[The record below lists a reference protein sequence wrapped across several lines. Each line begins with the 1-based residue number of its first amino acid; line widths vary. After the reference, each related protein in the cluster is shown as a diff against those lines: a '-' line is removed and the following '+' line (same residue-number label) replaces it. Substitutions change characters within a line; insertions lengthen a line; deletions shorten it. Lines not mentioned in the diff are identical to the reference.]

1 MKASA
6 FFMKYFI
13 IILLLLITTFVNC
26 QVFEVDKTESFF
38 YLTGMTATTFS
49 INHIDV
55 SELNLA
61 KIDKDDIPFFDSFSP
76 TKHDG
81 NLKEWSN
88 NTIYLTMASSALIIA
103 DKNCVDNFIVL
114 GKVLLTQDVI
124 TKFIKAASQRKRP
137 FVYDDTVSDATKQSR
152 NAQHSFYSG
161 HSSTAFAAA
170 TFGYYYYSQKYG
182 KNRWIATLLF
192 GGASATAYLR
202 VASAQHFPSDVVVGA
217 IAGSAISYGICKYH
231 QSDNFNVSISLN
243 KINFCYEF

>member
-1 MKASA
+1 
-6 FFMKYFI
+6 MKYLI
-13 IILLLLITTFVNC
+13 LILLLSFSTFVHC

-38 YLTGMTATTFS
+38 YLAGMTATTFS

-55 SELNLA
+55 SALNLA
-61 KIDKDDIPFFDSFSP
+61 KIDKNDIPFFDSSSP
-76 TKHDG
+76 TKYDG

-88 NTIYLTMASSALIIA
+88 NTIYLTMASSAFIIA
-103 DKNCVDNFIVL
+103 DKNFVDNFIIL

-124 TKFIKAASQRKRP
+124 TKLSKAATHRKRP
-137 FVYDDTVSDATKQSR
+137 FVYDNTVSDATKQSR

-182 KNRWIATLLF
+182 KNAWIATLLF

-202 VASAQHFPSDVVVGA
+202 VASAQHFPSDVTIGA

-231 QSDNFNVSISLN
+231 QSDNFNVSVSLN
-243 KINFCYEF
+243 QVNFCYEF